1 MKKFFAVPLACVLL
15 STGCASTAQLRHV
28 EGKETANQK
37 TLRETDQRL
46 NALEQS
52 VATLDSQVAQLKN
65 RTFEVRTRGGQKT
78 GMTVVP
84 ILPPAPAKPAPSA
97 AAGASSDSPGAAGAA
112 PAPEP
117 AGQRPPD
124 VALGHNGPSAVT
136 APAMTAP
143 AVAAQTASPVAVL
156 PVAASAGSSGAA
168 PLAAE
173 PASSSA
179 KTSEKTPAAK
189 GKETPLAAV
198 APETASGPK
207 GRIIDPAAP
216 PRSFPQDSPSALA
229 TANGAA
235 ATKPAVASP
244 AAANPSQGKAAT
256 AGPHGQVGTSNNTSQ
271 PANGAGTPSVG
282 LPPVA
287 APEPV
292 VPPAVSPTNFA
303 NQGTNPPAVS
313 ASPGSAAS
321 SDKGAPAGGHAA
333 VPVPSL
339 PPSELA
345 LPPEYPGLPPV
356 EAAGSATPTATSAPT
371 VRAAD
376 PAAQTAPA
384 APAKPSPSAAATQ
397 QAATQQAARPAKN
410 EKAAYDAALKFMT
423 SGRSAEGITRF
434 EGFLQEYPQGVYAAN
449 AEYWIGEG
457 LYAQGNYQ
465 QALNQFRKVDASY
478 PQHHKNADALLKT
491 GMCLSRLGD
500 KTAAAEAYKQL
511 LARFPN
517 SEAARIARSRGLAR

>member
-1 MKKFFAVPLACVLL
+1 M
-15 STGCASTAQLRHV
+15 
-28 EGKETANQK
+28 
-37 TLRETDQRL
+37 
-46 NALEQS
+46 
-52 VATLDSQVAQLKN
+52 
-65 RTFEVRTRGGQKT
+65 
-78 GMTVVP
+78 
-84 ILPPAPAKPAPSA
+84 
-97 AAGASSDSPGAAGAA
+97 
-112 PAPEP
+112 
-117 AGQRPPD
+117 
-124 VALGHNGPSAVT
+124 
-136 APAMTAP
+136 
-143 AVAAQTASPVAVL
+143 
-156 PVAASAGSSGAA
+156 
-168 PLAAE
+168 
-173 PASSSA
+173 
-179 KTSEKTPAAK
+179 
-189 GKETPLAAV
+189 
-198 APETASGPK
+198 
-207 GRIIDPAAP
+207 
-216 PRSFPQDSPSALA
+216 
-229 TANGAA
+229 
-235 ATKPAVASP
+235 
-244 AAANPSQGKAAT
+244 
-256 AGPHGQVGTSNNTSQ
+256 
-271 PANGAGTPSVG
+271 G

-303 NQGTNPPAVS
+303 NQGTNPPAVP
-313 ASPGSAAS
+313 ASPASAAS
-321 SDKGAPAGGHAA
+321 SGKGAPADGHAA

-339 PPSELA
+339 PPSNLA

>member
-97 AAGASSDSPGAAGAA
+97 AAGASSDSPGAAGAS
-112 PAPEP
+112 PASEP

-124 VALGHNGPSAVT
+124 VALGHNGPSAV
-136 APAMTAP
+136 TAP

-173 PASSSA
+173 PAPSSA

-189 GKETPLAAV
+189 GKETPPAAV

-216 PRSFPQDSPSALA
+216 PRSFPQDSPSASA

-235 ATKPAVASP
+235 ATKP

-303 NQGTNPPAVS
+303 NQGTNQPTVS
-313 ASPGSAAS
+313 ASPASAAS
-321 SDKGAPAGGHAA
+321 SGKGAPADGHAA

-339 PPSELA
+339 PPSDLA

-384 APAKPSPSAAATQ
+384 APAKPSPSAAAAP
-397 QAATQQAARPAKN
+397 QAVTQQAARPAKN

>member
-97 AAGASSDSPGAAGAA
+97 AAGASSDSPGAA

-124 VALGHNGPSAVT
+124 VALGHNGPSAV
-136 APAMTAP
+136 TAP

-292 VPPAVSPTNFA
+292 MPPAVSPTNFA
-303 NQGTNPPAVS
+303 NQGTNQPAVP
-313 ASPGSAAS
+313 ASPASPASAAS
-321 SDKGAPAGGHAA
+321 SGKGAPADGHAA

-356 EAAGSATPTATSAPT
+356 EAAGGATPTATSAPA
-371 VRAAD
+371 VRAAA
-376 PAAQTAPA
+376 PAAQTAPT
-384 APAKPSPSAAATQ
+384 APAKPSPSAAAAP
-397 QAATQQAARPAKN
+397 QAAKPAKN

-465 QALNQFRKVDASY
+465 EALNQFRKVDASY

>member
-78 GMTVVP
+78 SMTVVP

-124 VALGHNGPSAVT
+124 VALGHNGPSAV
-136 APAMTAP
+136 TAP

-198 APETASGPK
+198 APETVSGPK

-235 ATKPAVASP
+235 AAKPAVAS
-244 AAANPSQGKAAT
+244 PSQGKAAT

-292 VPPAVSPTNFA
+292 VPPAVSPTNLA
-303 NQGTNPPAVS
+303 SQGTNQPSV
-313 ASPGSAAS
+313 AAS
-321 SDKGAPAGGHAA
+321 ADADKGAPADGHAA

-457 LYAQGNYQ
+457 LYAQGKYQ
-465 QALNQFRKVDASY
+465 EALNQFRKVDASY

>member
-15 STGCASTAQLRHV
+15 STGCASTTQLRHV
-28 EGKETANQK
+28 EGKEAANQK

-78 GMTVVP
+78 SMTVVP
-84 ILPPAPAKPAPSA
+84 ILPPAPAKPVPLA
-97 AAGASSDSPGAAGAA
+97 AAGASPESPGAAGAA
-112 PAPEP
+112 PASVP
-117 AGQRPPD
+117 AGQRLPD

-136 APAMTAP
+136 APPVTAQP
-143 AVAAQTASPVAVL
+143 VAAQTALPVAVL
-156 PVAASAGSSGAA
+156 PAAASAGSSIAA
-168 PLAAE
+168 PPAAV

-179 KTSEKTPAAK
+179 KTSETP
-189 GKETPLAAV
+189 PAAV
-198 APETASGPK
+198 APETAGAPK
-207 GRIIDPAAP
+207 GRVIDPAAP
-216 PRSFPQDSPSALA
+216 PRSFPQDSPSASVA
-229 TANGAA
+229 APGTAA
-235 ATKPAVASP
+235 ATPAAASP

-256 AGPHGQVGTSNNTSQ
+256 AGPHGQVGTSNKASQ

-303 NQGTNPPAVS
+303 SQGANQPTVP
-313 ASPGSAAS
+313 ASPAS
-321 SDKGAPAGGHAA
+321 PTSSGKGAPAGGNAA

-339 PPSELA
+339 PPSDLA

-356 EAAGSATPTATSAPT
+356 KAPGAATPTPAPAPT
-371 VRAAD
+371 ART
-376 PAAQTAPA
+376 TAPTA
-384 APAKPSPSAAATQ
+384 STAPTAPAKPSPSAAAAP
-397 QAATQQAARPAKN
+397 QAAKPAKN

-457 LYAQGNYQ
+457 LYAQGKYQ
-465 QALNQFRKVDASY
+465 EALNQFRKVDASY

-500 KTAAAEAYKQL
+500 KAAAAEAYKQL

-517 SEAARIARSRGLAR
+517 SEAARTARSRGLAR

>member
-78 GMTVVP
+78 SMTVVP

-136 APAMTAP
+136 APA
-143 AVAAQTASPVAVL
+143 VAVL

-189 GKETPLAAV
+189 GKETPPAAV
-198 APETASGPK
+198 APETAGAPK
-207 GRIIDPAAP
+207 GRVIDPAAP

-303 NQGTNPPAVS
+303 NQGTNQPAVS

>member
-1 MKKFFAVPLACVLL
+1 MNKLFAVPLACVLL

-78 GMTVVP
+78 SMTVVP
-84 ILPPAPAKPAPSA
+84 ILPPAPVKPVPSA
-97 AAGASSDSPGAAGAA
+97 AAGASSDSPGATGAA
-112 PAPEP
+112 LASEP

-124 VALGHNGPSAVT
+124 VALGHNGPSVVT
-136 APAMTAP
+136 APPVAAP
-143 AVAAQTASPVAVL
+143 AAQAAPPVTVP

-173 PASSSA
+173 PAPSSA

-189 GKETPLAAV
+189 GKETPPAAV

-207 GRIIDPAAP
+207 GRVIDPAAP
-216 PRSFPQDSPSALA
+216 PRSFPQDSPSASV

-235 ATKPAVASP
+235 ATTPAAASP

-256 AGPHGQVGTSNNTSQ
+256 AGPHGQVGTSNKTSQ
-271 PANGAGTPSVG
+271 PASGAGTPSVG

-303 NQGTNPPAVS
+303 SQGTNQPTVP
-313 ASPGSAAS
+313 ASPAS
-321 SDKGAPAGGHAA
+321 SGKGAPAGGNAA

-356 EAAGSATPTATSAPT
+356 EAAGAATPTATSAPA
-371 VRAAD
+371 VRAAA
-376 PAAQTAPA
+376 PAAQTAPT
-384 APAKPSPSAAATQ
+384 APAKPSPSAAAAPQAATQ
-397 QAATQQAARPAKN
+397 QAVTQQAARPAKN

-465 QALNQFRKVDASY
+465 EALNQFRKVDASY

>member
-1 MKKFFAVPLACVLL
+1 M
-15 STGCASTAQLRHV
+15 
-28 EGKETANQK
+28 
-37 TLRETDQRL
+37 
-46 NALEQS
+46 
-52 VATLDSQVAQLKN
+52 ATLDSQVAQLKN

-78 GMTVVP
+78 SMTVVP

-112 PAPEP
+112 PASEP

-124 VALGHNGPSAVT
+124 VALGHNGPSAV
-136 APAMTAP
+136 TAP

-216 PRSFPQDSPSALA
+216 PRSFPQDSPSASA

-235 ATKPAVASP
+235 ATKP

-303 NQGTNPPAVS
+303 NQGTNQPAVS
-313 ASPGSAAS
+313 ASPASAAS
-321 SDKGAPAGGHAA
+321 SGKGAPADGHAA

-339 PPSELA
+339 PPSNLA

-457 LYAQGNYQ
+457 LYAQGKYQ
-465 QALNQFRKVDASY
+465 EALNQFRKVDASY